1 MRILR
6 AVRLLFAVGILL
18 GASAGVS
25 RAFLPPGTPSTTVLS
40 PNPTTAYTA
49 SPNNAVT
56 LTATVT
62 AAGSPTGT
70 VTFKD
75 GSTNLVCSGGNPA
88 VLSNGQATC
97 VTAFTTEGVHALS
110 AVYGGDST
118 FITSTG
124 NANVFIQKHA
134 TNTGTTY
141 CNAGAVSANGGSA
154 SAYSNTT
161 PYPSV
166 IFVGDG
172 VNTDITGSVSTVSL
186 RLTNFSTAND
196 ALNSTHM
203 LLVAPDGSHAYD
215 FWSAAGTNASSGNYT
230 IEDGAIQIP
239 VGPITPGT
247 YGPTASTQ
255 VPDVFTPGP
264 PTPAPQLPSSFLY
277 AAPNGTASFLTAFNG
292 AAAHGAWKLYLYDSA
307 GAGATATAAGGWCI
321 TITSATGDATTTTVV
336 SNPSPFAALGQAV
349 TFTATVSATPTPNQG
364 TVTFMLNGA
373 PLPGAPNNGVANVS
387 AGAAS
392 ISTSGLPEGDNTV
405 KASFH
410 DSTGTFNDSF
420 GTVTVRV
427 DKATSTPTLSSST
440 WTYCN
445 TGAIKIPA
453 GTGFD
458 LGAAQPNPSNIT
470 VSNLPGTI
478 STVSVTLNNLLL
490 GSNVPVNLGSL
501 LVGPNGA
508 NAPTSAQTL
517 DFFTHAGGSTAFG
530 PQTTEFGDAFSP
542 VSNVAPGTHVGPASY
557 SPATSFTSSAFFTLP
572 GSIQHA
578 APEGASTFGAAY
590 AGEVANGIWSLYFN
604 QEVHATGSGAS
615 GGWCLGFVEN
625 PVTGTGTTAHV
636 GPAPSNHMRQGGTG
650 SVTLSLLNN
659 GDSGNKGPTGDPD
672 GNHALFVTG
681 TLPAGLTLGTVPTGA
696 PWNCIVVSQTVT
708 CKSDSAIAAGS
719 SYPPLTL
726 PVNVAVN
733 APSSVVVSGFTF
745 SGAGMTTG
753 TFAADTITI
762 DPSPVLAITKSHL
775 STFTQG
781 STAGWNIQVSNN
793 SGIASGATDGS
804 SVTVTDTLPTGY
816 TLASYFGTGWN
827 CTGTTAISCISTQ
840 VVAGAGGEF
849 PLLSFTVNVPANSP
863 VSVTNTAK
871 VFGGGDLTHTNSGNA
886 ATSQDTVTV
895 VQVPASISINGL
907 AAQLA
912 TVGMAFG
919 SLAVT
924 VKDAAGAAIP
934 SYPSVV
940 FTATTG
946 SNGQSGTFSNSAG
959 TKTVSTNTSGVA
971 DPGTFTANSKAGTYS
986 VGVTAGSATKN
997 FSLTNT
1003 AGLASSMTANSGA
1016 TPQSAGINTAFT
1028 NALAVTV
1035 KDGSSNPVSGVNVA
1049 FTAPST
1055 GASGKFS
1062 NNTAT
1067 ITVATNASG
1076 IASAPFTANGTAGG
1090 PYNVT
1095 AASSGLTTVNFSL
1108 TNTST
1113 AATVTNLTS
1122 TTANGSYTVGALIP
1136 ITITFSKLVNVTGS
1150 PQLALNSG
1158 GMASYSSGT
1167 GTTTL
1172 IFNYTVAAGQSSS
1185 KLDATS
1191 TTALS
1196 LNGGTITDAASHAA
1210 TLTLPTPGAAGSLGA
1225 NKSIA
1230 IDTVAPTVTNL
1241 TSTTANGTYTV
1252 GALIPITITFSKLVN
1267 VTGSP
1272 QLALNSGGTASYSS
1286 GTGTT
1291 TLIFNY
1297 TVAAGQSSSKLDATS
1312 TTALSLNGGTIT
1324 DAASQ
1329 AATLTL
1335 PTPGAAGSLGANKSI
1350 AIDTTAPT
1358 VASYSVLFGGQSY
1371 NVIGSSRN
1379 RLPWQISGIQVT
1391 FSKPIA
1397 QGNASSLSGVTP
1409 TAFSGLGT
1417 NTLTWSIS
1425 PVALGSLSTTLAGSG
1440 PNALKDAAGNAL
1452 AGGAGFTQAL
1462 KILEGD
1468 FNDDGIVNAQ
1478 DFVLINNARSAAY
1491 NIFAD
1496 INGDGVVNLTDVTI
1510 ARGRNGTSLP

>member
-1 MRILR
+1 
-6 AVRLLFAVGILL
+6 
-18 GASAGVS
+18 
-25 RAFLPPGTPSTTVLS
+25 
-40 PNPTTAYTA
+40 
-49 SPNNAVT
+49 
-56 LTATVT
+56 
-62 AAGSPTGT
+62 
-70 VTFKD
+70 
-75 GSTNLVCSGGNPA
+75 
-88 VLSNGQATC
+88 
-97 VTAFTTEGVHALS
+97 
-110 AVYGGDST
+110 
-118 FITSTG
+118 
-124 NANVFIQKHA
+124 
-134 TNTGTTY
+134 
-141 CNAGAVSANGGSA
+141 
-154 SAYSNTT
+154 
-161 PYPSV
+161 
-166 IFVGDG
+166 
-172 VNTDITGSVSTVSL
+172 
-186 RLTNFSTAND
+186 
-196 ALNSTHM
+196 
-203 LLVAPDGSHAYD
+203 
-215 FWSAAGTNASSGNYT
+215 
-230 IEDGAIQIP
+230 
-239 VGPITPGT
+239 
-247 YGPTASTQ
+247 
-255 VPDVFTPGP
+255 
-264 PTPAPQLPSSFLY
+264 
-277 AAPNGTASFLTAFNG
+277 
-292 AAAHGAWKLYLYDSA
+292 
-307 GAGATATAAGGWCI
+307 
-321 TITSATGDATTTTVV
+321 
-336 SNPSPFAALGQAV
+336 
-349 TFTATVSATPTPNQG
+349 
-364 TVTFMLNGA
+364 
-373 PLPGAPNNGVANVS
+373 
-387 AGAAS
+387 
-392 ISTSGLPEGDNTV
+392 
-405 KASFH
+405 
-410 DSTGTFNDSF
+410 
-420 GTVTVRV
+420 
-427 DKATSTPTLSSST
+427 
-440 WTYCN
+440 
-445 TGAIKIPA
+445 
-453 GTGFD
+453 
-458 LGAAQPNPSNIT
+458 
-470 VSNLPGTI
+470 
-478 STVSVTLNNLLL
+478 
-490 GSNVPVNLGSL
+490 
-501 LVGPNGA
+501 
-508 NAPTSAQTL
+508 
-517 DFFTHAGGSTAFG
+517 
-530 PQTTEFGDAFSP
+530 
-542 VSNVAPGTHVGPASY
+542 
-557 SPATSFTSSAFFTLP
+557 
-572 GSIQHA
+572 
-578 APEGASTFGAAY
+578 
-590 AGEVANGIWSLYFN
+590 
-604 QEVHATGSGAS
+604 
-615 GGWCLGFVEN
+615 
-625 PVTGTGTTAHV
+625 
-636 GPAPSNHMRQGGTG
+636 
-650 SVTLSLLNN
+650 
-659 GDSGNKGPTGDPD
+659 
-672 GNHALFVTG
+672 
-681 TLPAGLTLGTVPTGA
+681 
-696 PWNCIVVSQTVT
+696 
-708 CKSDSAIAAGS
+708 
-719 SYPPLTL
+719 
-726 PVNVAVN
+726 
-733 APSSVVVSGFTF
+733 
-745 SGAGMTTG
+745 
-753 TFAADTITI
+753 
-762 DPSPVLAITKSHL
+762 
-775 STFTQG
+775 
-781 STAGWNIQVSNN
+781 
-793 SGIASGATDGS
+793 
-804 SVTVTDTLPTGY
+804 
-816 TLASYFGTGWN
+816 
-827 CTGTTAISCISTQ
+827 
-840 VVAGAGGEF
+840 
-849 PLLSFTVNVPANSP
+849 
-863 VSVTNTAK
+863 

-1158 GMASYSSGT
+1158 GTASYSSGT

-1225 NKSIA
+1225 NKSIV

-1286 GTGTT
+1286 GRGTT
-1291 TLIFNY
+1291 ILTFNY
-1297 TVAAGQSSSKLDATS
+1297 TVATGQSSSKLDATS